1 MNHPFAIDAR
11 PGRHTYLFL
20 SSLLFLLLVVAYN
33 VGSHIRLQDNPRDK
47 IMPSLGQM
55 ADGIKRVALP
65 MQPPE
70 GKDELTPKQQKDQYR
85 LWKDTWA
92 TGKRFLIS
100 VALLFVAALL
110 GVNMGVFPYVD
121 AFFNR
126 FMTFLNSLVAM
137 SLLAIIMV
145 IFGTGDTSKVMLVQ
159 FGIFPFI
166 VLDAYL
172 RARSVPREQIV
183 KGQTL
188 AASNF
193 EIAYRIVMP
202 QIMPRILDSIRL
214 SLKSVMVYLIAAEAI
229 AAKAGLGYRTFVL
242 QRYIAMDIIIPYVIW
257 IALLMF
263 LADHAF
269 KLFIR
274 RTYPWAGSS

>member
-1 MNHPFAIDAR
+1 MIRPYSVDAKL
-11 PGRHTYLFL
+11 GRHTYLFL
-20 SSLLFLLLVVAYN
+20 SSLLFLVLIVSYN
-33 VGSHIRLQDNPRDK
+33 IGSQVRHRDNPKDK
-47 IMPSLGQM
+47 IMPTLGQM
-55 ADGIKRVALP
+55 ADGIQRVALP
-65 MQPPE
+65 LQPPE
-70 GKDELTPKQQKDQYR
+70 GREDLTPKQQKDQFR

-92 TGKRFLIS
+92 TGKRFAIS
-100 VALLFVAALL
+100 VVILFFGALL
-110 GVNMGVFPYVD
+110 GVNMGVFPYID

-126 FMTFLNSLVAM
+126 FMNFLNSLVAM

-145 IFGTGDTSKVMLVQ
+145 VFGTGDTSKVMLVQ
-159 FGIFPFI
+159 FGVFPFI

-193 EIAYRIVMP
+193 EIAYRIVLP
-202 QIMPRILDSIRL
+202 QIMPQVLDSIRL

-257 IALLMF
+257 IALLVF
-263 LADHAF
+263 LVDYGF
-269 KLFIR
+269 KVFIR
-274 RTYPWAGSS
+274 RAYPWARTV